1 MFENFTIFGIN
12 DSALRNFQNEEH
24 EPQLLYSLRKPTE
37 VDYQASQLVFPS
49 GAAIKKLS
57 SHKARDKAIEIMSYS
72 YTHLKSFILR
82 FKCQEGTDEREY
94 QKNQFLMHLNPQK
107 QLFCLCI
114 GINDYTSVD
123 KEKSDFAINFSLV
136 DSHIDQYKEPGPK
149 SMEEG
154 EFMPQL
160 SNKSSSSSSQL
171 GVDAI
176 VSQRVFCITSYYPF
190 FTFFEE
196 ILKNLINIVKMER
209 LMIYK
214 HKDEDIKASDS

>member
-1 MFENFTIFGIN
+1 
-12 DSALRNFQNEEH
+12 
-24 EPQLLYSLRKPTE
+24 
-37 VDYQASQLVFPS
+37 
-49 GAAIKKLS
+49 
-57 SHKARDKAIEIMSYS
+57 
-72 YTHLKSFILR
+72 
-82 FKCQEGTDEREY
+82 
-94 QKNQFLMHLNPQK
+94 MHLNPEK

-123 KEKSDFAINFSLV
+123 KEKSDLAINFSLV
-136 DSHIDQYKEPGPK
+136 DSKNDKYKEEGPK

-160 SNKSSSSSSQL
+160 SNRSSSSSSQS
-171 GVDAI
+171 GIDAI

>member
-1 MFENFTIFGIN
+1 
-12 DSALRNFQNEEH
+12 
-24 EPQLLYSLRKPTE
+24 
-37 VDYQASQLVFPS
+37 
-49 GAAIKKLS
+49 
-57 SHKARDKAIEIMSYS
+57 
-72 YTHLKSFILR
+72 
-82 FKCQEGTDEREY
+82 
-94 QKNQFLMHLNPQK
+94 
-107 QLFCLCI
+107 
-114 GINDYTSVD
+114 
-123 KEKSDFAINFSLV
+123 
-136 DSHIDQYKEPGPK
+136 
-149 SMEEG
+149 MEEG

-160 SNKSSSSSSQL
+160 SNKSSSSSSQS